1 MSLLTEG
8 WPEPA
13 GSPGQADTANAPV
26 ARGATGRPAAVNSS
40 VPGSSVPGVLI
51 AGDATSPEGGPA
63 VAPEDLTGSSGPAD
77 GAVGPEHAGTGA
89 GAAAFAPLP
98 RRQPPRRVPRVF
110 AIRAPIPRPSRLALT
125 ALSVL
130 VPLLLW
136 QLLSTAVDGRP
147 DYLPSPAQAWA
158 AGLDLARDGLLLGDT
173 LASIRRVLLGFGLAV
188 AVSVPLGIAMGAF
201 QAGRAAFEPVIGLL
215 RYLPASA
222 FIPLLALWLGID
234 EMSKV
239 ALLFLGTVFFNT
251 LMTADAVRRI
261 PGALVDVSYT
271 LGARRGEVLRK
282 VVIPHSLPGILDAIR
297 VNAAA
302 AWNFVVVAELFA
314 AEDGLGYRI
323 VRSQRFNQID
333 RIFAVLVVIAL
344 IGLTIDVALRLLR
357 DRVGRW
363 TS

>member
-1 MSLLTEG
+1 MSVLTEG
-8 WPEPA
+8 GPEPA
-13 GSPGQADTANAPV
+13 GSPGGPGTAGPLAAADAASRESP
-26 ARGATGRPAAVNSS
+26 PAA
-40 VPGSSVPGVLI
+40 
-51 AGDATSPEGGPA
+51 GDPSAA
-63 VAPEDLTGSSGPAD
+63 HLDLTGDTAAAD
-77 GAVGPEHAGTGA
+77 GAAVAVHAGTGA

-110 AIRAPIPRPSRLALT
+110 AIRTPIPRPSRLALT

-130 VPLLLW
+130 VPLALW
-136 QLLSTAVDGRP
+136 QLLSTVIDGRP

-173 LASIRRVLLGFGLAV
+173 VASIRRVLLGFGLAV

-314 AEDGLGYRI
+314 AEEGLGYRI

-344 IGLTIDVALRLLR
+344 IGLTIDIALRLLR